1 MPEKNETC
9 SRRRLSSEEEQLTK
23 KKKRIDRRG
32 KMFARQDNDE
42 TAVAESAR
50 VLTFLALMDS
60 ICVNPRKE
68 FVSRDV
74 NASINIQV
82 DARCQRQETRG
93 VDASQLGGTASQ
105 ARSLEGKTELD
116 SSRRVK

>member
-1 MPEKNETC
+1 
-9 SRRRLSSEEEQLTK
+9 
-23 KKKRIDRRG
+23 
-32 KMFARQDNDE
+32 
-42 TAVAESAR
+42 
-50 VLTFLALMDS
+50 
-60 ICVNPRKE
+60 
-68 FVSRDV
+68 VSRDV